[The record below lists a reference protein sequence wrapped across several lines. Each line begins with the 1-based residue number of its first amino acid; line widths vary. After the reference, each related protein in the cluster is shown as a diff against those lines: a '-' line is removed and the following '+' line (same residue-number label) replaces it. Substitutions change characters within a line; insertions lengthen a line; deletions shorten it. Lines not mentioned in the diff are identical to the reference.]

1 MQMPLWLHEL
11 DTSAMLAIN
20 GANDPML
27 DILFYYISQKWTWIP
42 FYIWILYVLY
52 RNYGRQV
59 LWFLPF
65 IALMITGSDQVSTLL
80 KEATERFRPC
90 HEPAIQHLVH
100 LVKNKCG
107 GSFGF
112 VSSHAANSM
121 ALAAFIILML
131 PKGYR
136 NLQMEMIAFAL
147 LNGYSRIYLGA
158 HYPLDVLG
166 GFVVGFIMALLTTTL
181 LRSFVQ
187 VPEKAATGHE

>member
-1 MQMPLWLHEL
+1 MQMPGWLQET
-11 DTSAMLAIN
+11 DTHILLAIN
-20 GANDPML
+20 GANDPLL
-27 DILFYYISQKWTWIP
+27 DLVFYYISQKWTWIP

-52 RNYGRQV
+52 RNYGRRV
-59 LWFLPF
+59 FWFLPF

-80 KEATERFRPC
+80 KEATERYRPC
-90 HEPAIQHLVH
+90 HEPAIKHLVH

-121 ALAAFIILML
+121 ALSVFTILML
-131 PKGYR
+131 PVGYR
-136 NLQMEMIAFAL
+136 NLRLEMIAFAL

-166 GFVVGFIMALLTTTL
+166 GFIIGFIMALLTVTL
-181 LRSFVQ
+181 LRSIAK
-187 VPEKAATGHE
+187 VPDKVASGHE